1 MPARVN
7 STTPD
12 SSPHTSTG
20 LVIVN
25 YGKSMLIEDTAGA
38 LVRCVARRKLD
49 SIVCGDR
56 VSWQPSGEQEGGV
69 ITAITPRRSVLTRAD
84 GADRQRPLA
93 ANIDQI
99 MIVAALEPA
108 PEPFLIDKY
117 TVAAELANASPAL
130 VINKADLL
138 DSAAR
143 SALDATL
150 ADYIDISYPVLY
162 TSARQNTGLEQLAD
176 RLAGKTSILVGQSG
190 VGKSSLIKLLLPEL
204 DIAIGRLSAASGQG
218 RHTTTTTTLYH
229 LPHGG
234 ELIDSPG
241 VRDFRLGQV
250 GPEALAGGFRE
261 FRPHL
266 GHCRFSNCRHIS
278 EPDCAVIAA
287 AERGE
292 ITSRRLESYQRL
304 LETGCRQY

>member
-1 MPARVN
+1 M
-7 STTPD
+7 
-12 SSPHTSTG
+12 
-20 LVIVN
+20 LV
-25 YGKSMLIEDTAGA
+25 EDTAGK
-38 LVRCVARRKLD
+38 LTRCVARRTLGN
-49 SIVCGDR
+49 IVCGDH
-56 VSWQPSGEQEGGV
+56 VSWQPSGEQEGV

-84 GADRQRPLA
+84 GADRLRPLA

-99 MIVAALEPA
+99 LIVAAPEPA

-117 TVAAELANASPAL
+117 TVAAELANTSPVL

-138 DSAAR
+138 DSAGR
-143 SALDATL
+143 RALDGAL
-150 ADYIDISYPVLY
+150 SGYIDTGYPVLY

-176 RLAGKTSILVGQSG
+176 RLAGRTSILVGQSG
-190 VGKSSLIKLLLPEL
+190 VGKSSLIKRLLPEL
-204 DIAIGRLSAASGQG
+204 DIAIGRLSEASGQG

-250 GPEALAGGFRE
+250 DPGALAGGFRE

-266 GHCRFSNCRHIS
+266 GHCRFSDCRHVS

-287 AERGE
+287 VASGE
-292 ITSRRLESYQRL
+292 ISARRLESYRSL
-304 LETGCRQY
+304 LETVSRQS

>member
-1 MPARVN
+1 MLVE
-7 STTPD
+7 D
-12 SSPHTSTG
+12 SA
-20 LVIVN
+20 
-25 YGKSMLIEDTAGA
+25 GKLT
-38 LVRCVARRKLD
+38 RCVARRTLGN
-49 SIVCGDR
+49 IVCGDH
-56 VSWQPSGEQEGGV
+56 VSWQPSGEQEGV

-84 GADRQRPLA
+84 GADRLRPLA

-99 MIVAALEPA
+99 LIVAAPEPA

-117 TVAAELANASPAL
+117 TVAAELANTSPVL

-138 DSAAR
+138 DSAGR
-143 SALDATL
+143 RALDGAL
-150 ADYIDISYPVLY
+150 SGYIDTGYPVLY

-176 RLAGKTSILVGQSG
+176 RLAGRTSILVGQSG
-190 VGKSSLIKLLLPEL
+190 VGKSSLIKRLLPEL
-204 DIAIGRLSAASGQG
+204 DIAIGRLSEASGQG

-250 GPEALAGGFRE
+250 DPGALAGGFRE

-266 GHCRFSNCRHIS
+266 GHCRFSDCRHVS

-287 AERGE
+287 VASGE
-292 ITSRRLESYQRL
+292 ISARRLESYRSL
-304 LETGCRQY
+304 LETVSRQS

>member
-1 MPARVN
+1 MPAPSN
-7 STTPD
+7 SPPPNT
-12 SSPHTSTG
+12 SAHTSTG
-20 LVIVN
+20 LIIVN
-25 YGKSMLIEDTAGA
+25 YGKSMLVEDTAGK
-38 LVRCVARRKLD
+38 LTRCVARRTLG
-49 SIVCGDR
+49 SIVCGDH
-56 VSWQPSGEQEGGV
+56 VSWQTSGQQEGV

-84 GADRQRPLA
+84 GADRLRPLA

-99 MIVAALEPA
+99 LIVAAPEPA

-117 TVAAELANASPAL
+117 TVAAELANTSPML

-138 DSAAR
+138 DSAGR
-143 SALDATL
+143 RALDGTL
-150 ADYIDISYPVLY
+150 SGYIDTGYPVLY

-176 RLAGKTSILVGQSG
+176 QLAGRTSILVGQSG
-190 VGKSSLIKLLLPEL
+190 VGKSSLIKRLLPEL
-204 DIAIGRLSAASGQG
+204 DIAIGRLSEASGQG

-250 GPEALAGGFRE
+250 DPEALAGGFRE

-266 GHCRFSNCRHIS
+266 GHCRFSDCRHVS

-287 AERGE
+287 VASGE
-292 ITSRRLESYQRL
+292 ISARRLESYRSL
-304 LETGCRQY
+304 LETVGRQS